1 VVLAAVGVL
10 PAGCSEQKSTTQPMT
25 VRDRQDVILK
35 DPFGYKPD
43 QQYQDVSGGK
53 TSELNRDA
61 LKRDLNHVLNP

>member
-1 VVLAAVGVL
+1 
-10 PAGCSEQKSTTQPMT
+10 MT